1 MLTDLHVKNIALIDE
16 AEVSFGPGL
25 NILTGETGAG
35 KSILIGS
42 ISLALGQKMAKGTLR
57 KGAEEGMAELVFQVE
72 NPSVLKKL
80 EDMDIKTEDGLLI
93 LTRKFSE
100 NRSLSKINGEACTL
114 AKMKEVSQ
122 MLLDIHG
129 QHEHQSLLYKD
140 RQLAILDEYGAQEI
154 IPDRDRLEEAYRDY
168 RRVKKEL
175 EAYSLDSEEQQ
186 REKDFLRFETEEI
199 EAANLK
205 EGEEE
210 ELEKEYRRLSN
221 AKKILEALGSAYRL
235 TGDEG
240 AGDLTSQALQELE
253 SVADYDESLRDMT
266 ATLEDIENLLSDF
279 NRGASEYLDN
289 FSFSDEEFARIEE
302 RLDTINRLKAKYGRT
317 VEDVLA
323 YLDEKKKRLE
333 ELDHFEETKAALEK
347 EARAAFDGLT
357 KEADA
362 LTKVRK
368 KWAEKLAEEI
378 RNGLM
383 DLNFQS
389 VEFRIDF
396 SRLKECQRN
405 GQDEICFMISTNPGE
420 PVKPLS
426 GVVSG
431 GELSRIM
438 LAIKTLLA
446 DKDQTE
452 TLIFD
457 EIDTGISGRTAQKV
471 SEKMARIAGNHQVLC
486 ITHLAQIA
494 AMADRHFEIEK
505 AVEKGKTVTHVKPL
519 DRSESVEELARILGG
534 SEITEAVRQNAEE
547 MKKLAD
553 RKKAEV
559 RR

>member
-1 MLTDLHVKNIALIDE
+1 MLTDLHVKNMALIDE

-42 ISLALGQKMAKGTLR
+42 ISLALGQKMAKGILR

-72 NPSVLKKL
+72 NPAVLKKL
-80 EDMDIKTEDGLLI
+80 EEMDVKTEDGLLI

-100 NRSLSKINGEACTL
+100 SRSLSRINGEACTL

-122 MLLDIHG
+122 LLLDIHG

-140 RQLAILDEYGAQEI
+140 RQLAILDDYSAGEI
-154 IPDRDRLEEAYRDY
+154 LPQRAKVEEAYHAY
-168 RRVKKEL
+168 HKVKKDL
-175 EAYSLDSEEQQ
+175 DAYSMNAEEQQ
-186 REKDFLRFETEEI
+186 RERDFLQFEVDEI
-199 EAANLK
+199 EKAALK

-210 ELEKEYRRLSN
+210 ELEKQYRKLSN
-221 AKKILEALGSAYRL
+221 AKKILEALGSAYRM

-240 AGDLTSQALQELE
+240 AGDLTGQALQELE
-253 SVADYDESLRDMT
+253 SVADYDDSLKDMT

-279 NRGASEYLDN
+279 NREASEYLDN
-289 FSFSDEEFARIEE
+289 FSFSDEEFVRIEG
-302 RLDTINRLKAKYGRT
+302 RLDTINRLKAKYGRRA
-317 VEDVLA
+317 EDVLA
-323 YLDEKKKRLE
+323 YLDEKKKRLD
-333 ELDHFEETKAALEK
+333 ELDHFEERKAKLEK
-347 EARAAFDGLT
+347 EAKAAFERLNVEADTLT
-357 KEADA
+357 KLRRA
-362 LTKVRK
+362 
-368 KWAEKLAEEI
+368 WAGKLSEQI
-378 RNGLM
+378 RQGLM
-383 DLNFQS
+383 DLNFQA
-389 VEFRIDF
+389 VGFRIDF
-396 SRLKECQRN
+396 TGLKECQRN
-405 GQDEICFMISTNPGE
+405 GRDEICFMISTNPGE

-471 SEKMARIAGNHQVLC
+471 SEKMARIAKNHQVLC

-505 AVEKGKTVTHVKPL
+505 DVEGGKTVTHVKAL
-519 DRSESVEELARILGG
+519 DPGESVEELARILGG
-534 SEITEAVRQNAEE
+534 SEITQAVRSNAAE

-553 RKKAEV
+553 QKKEEIRA
-559 RR
+559 